1 MGARK
6 WSRKSESCR
15 RRHEDERERRGGD
28 MREQTRGRKERTR
41 GKGRVREGR
50 WAWPNLS
57 NEVKA
62 GGSSRGAV
70 QGFICIAVLQ
80 GSRQHKFSLAMQILN
95 AASAVSC
102 RRLILDVHA

>member
-1 MGARK
+1 
-6 WSRKSESCR
+6 
-15 RRHEDERERRGGD
+15 
-28 MREQTRGRKERTR
+28 MREQTRGDKGRKERTR

-57 NEVKA
+57 NEVKK

-95 AASAVSC
+95 GSAISC
-102 RRLILDVHA
+102 RHLVLHVHA